1 MRHFSSVMSSIE
13 MSEGQE
19 ASRTAFTSS
28 GTRYKRIVPRIVR
41 VYVLDVSIL
50 TKTSFDGNCL
60 LQISKPAACC
70 CLAHLVIWLCA
81 FSDLE
86 LPRCSV
92 RSDILNFRKAF
103 FSVGRKTGVM
113 QLSCRS
119 TFPLNSILKIFLFLK
134 GERER
139 EKKRSPLLLEKGWDK
154 KMGFFISSYFFSES
168 IAKQSFWV
176 MHIYFFKVR
185 AHEPY
190 YFSKW
195 RNYSKYAL
203 CTNSP
208 WM

>member
-1 MRHFSSVMSSIE
+1 M
-13 MSEGQE
+13 GT
-19 ASRTAFTSS
+19 ASCRSQSRLHVAAWLIWWSD
-28 GTRYKRIVPRIVR
+28 YVR
-41 VYVLDVSIL
+41 
-50 TKTSFDGNCL
+50 
-60 LQISKPAACC
+60 
-70 CLAHLVIWLCA
+70 

-103 FSVGRKTGVM
+103 FSVGRKTGVT

-168 IAKQSFWV
+168 IAKHGFWV
-176 MHIYFFKVR
+176 MHIYFFKMR